1 MCKVRK
7 RKGIQNIAGVILA
20 ILLMITAVGCGQEN
34 REANTGGMD
43 SQQPV
48 KEQDIV
54 QEETNEPEEQDE
66 PEKQDEPDT
75 YQELLEGD
83 MAPDFTADLADGS
96 TFTLSEQSGKVV
108 LLNFWATWCGP
119 CVGEMPA
126 FEKLWKEYGDEV
138 AVLAVNCLE
147 DEETV
152 RQFVAEN
159 GYTFPIAFDVEGVVN
174 MKYPT
179 DGIPYT
185 VVIGKDGTVQD
196 IYVGAADAD
205 TQYQEYKRA
214 IDSALGK

>member
-7 RKGIQNIAGVILA
+7 WKGIKNIAGVILA
-20 ILLMITAVGCGQEN
+20 MLLMITAVGCGQEN
-34 REANTGGMD
+34 RETNTGGMD
-43 SQQPV
+43 NRQPV
-48 KEQDIV
+48 NESEQDAV
-54 QEETNEPEEQDE
+54 QDETNE
-66 PEKQDEPDT
+66 PEKQDEPVS
-75 YQELLEGD
+75 YQELQEGD
-83 MAPDFTADLADGS
+83 TAPDFTANLADGS

-126 FEKLWKEYGDEV
+126 FEKLYKEYGDEV
-138 AVLAVNCLE
+138 AILAVNCLE

-152 RQFVAEN
+152 RQFIAET

-185 VVIGKDGTVQD
+185 LVIGKDGTVQK

-205 TQYQEYKRA
+205 TQYQEYKGA
-214 IDSALGK
+214 IDSALEK

>member
-7 RKGIQNIAGVILA
+7 WKGIKNIAGVILA
-20 ILLMITAVGCGQEN
+20 MLLMITAVGCGQEN
-34 REANTGGMD
+34 RETNTGGMD
-43 SQQPV
+43 NRQPV
-48 KEQDIV
+48 NGSEQDAV
-54 QEETNEPEEQDE
+54 QDETNE
-66 PEKQDEPDT
+66 PEKQDEPVS
-75 YQELLEGD
+75 YQELQEGD
-83 MAPDFTADLADGS
+83 TAPDFTANLADGS

-126 FEKLWKEYGDEV
+126 FEKLYKEYGDEV

-152 RQFVAEN
+152 RQFIAET

-185 VVIGKDGTVQD
+185 LVIGKDGTVQK

-205 TQYQEYKRA
+205 TQYQEYKSA

>member
-7 RKGIQNIAGVILA
+7 WKGIKNIAGVILA
-20 ILLMITAVGCGQEN
+20 MLLMITAVGCGQEN
-34 REANTGGMD
+34 RETNTGGMD
-43 SQQPV
+43 NRQPV
-48 KEQDIV
+48 NGSEQDAV
-54 QEETNEPEEQDE
+54 QDETNE
-66 PEKQDEPDT
+66 PEKQDEPVS
-75 YQELLEGD
+75 YQELQEGD
-83 MAPDFTADLADGS
+83 TAPDFTADLADGS

-126 FEKLWKEYGDEV
+126 FEKLYKEYGDEV

-152 RQFVAEN
+152 RQFIAET

-185 VVIGKDGTVQD
+185 LVIGKDGTVQK

-205 TQYQEYKRA
+205 TQYQEYKSA